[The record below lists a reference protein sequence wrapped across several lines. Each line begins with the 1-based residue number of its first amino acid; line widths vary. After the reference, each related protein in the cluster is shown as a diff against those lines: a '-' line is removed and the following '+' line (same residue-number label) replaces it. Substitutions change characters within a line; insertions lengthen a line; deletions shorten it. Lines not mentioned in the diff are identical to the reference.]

1 MRTLVRATAV
11 AVIAAAALVL
21 IAVGGFELLLRR
33 LPSYQDE
40 IQAWVTEELKLTLD
54 YTRLDGAWAWRG
66 PELAFRD
73 VRVRAA
79 GDTTPFLTARSANVG
94 FNVLDVARLVL
105 GRDLAVD
112 RLTFDGTEFTLVRN
126 EEGDYRLQGAP
137 AVSGEAATVQVPPDV
152 DVLVRNSRVLYL
164 DPTRSVA
171 WAFQDVVGSLRRD
184 EGMLTVEASGLPPAE
199 FADRIEIGA
208 QAFIV
213 DDPAGARFTGDWRL
227 SADLDEVDLAVAST
241 LFPPSAVAP
250 RAGRGDVAV
259 WVEWQGGMVSGGTV
273 ELAVT
278 NVALQNPLGAV
289 DSRFERIALSGS
301 WQRTSEA
308 WQFALR
314 DVAVTRGGRHWPE
327 AATVDIG
334 VGRAAGEVVHFALR
348 SSFLR
353 LEDLTPFFAPLPES
367 RLLESWFALAP
378 RGDLNAVDIV
388 LTRNS
393 AAGIDYTVSADFD
406 GFGIDKFED
415 LPGLTGLTGQLRADS
430 RAGRLELA
438 STAAALDWPLLFRQ
452 PLDVS
457 ELRGIVVWRA
467 GQDAVRVVS
476 DDLLVA
482 TRDASLRSN
491 LELTLPMDD
500 SSPSLDLRTTVSEFE
515 VAAVTRYMPANKMPP
530 TVVAWLDSALRGG
543 RAKGAEVTFVG
554 PLRAFPFDGGE
565 GEFRATVQVE
575 DGTLAF
581 VRDWP
586 LAEDLNGTL
595 EFVNAGF
602 TGRGSGRLLGN
613 RTADVRAGIGDLR
626 AGDFTLKADTIG
638 GLDQVLAFLNG
649 APLIARYLGQD
660 FARLEAPGGTGAV
673 SFDLAL
679 PLRDRSAY
687 RLTAGL
693 DIIDGEL
700 AYRGFGPRLTEVQGA
715 LTLADGALRGENVQ
729 AIFLDGPVTMSVA
742 PGGQPG
748 YRARIDFMGEVTID
762 AVVDAFNLPYGEL
775 MAGQTGWQGALLLPA
790 AAGAQSLPPKITVT
804 SNLSGVALRFPE
816 PFAKPPGEPTS
827 LELNLTFPVG
837 ALALQGHLGATR
849 SYAAEFDATPGAAR
863 PFQFRRAALEFG
875 GALAE
880 LRSERGITLN
890 GTLPKLSVDEWR
902 ALSSAPAND
911 GAAGGSWLEA
921 FAGADLAIAEFS
933 VLGQR
938 LGSTR
943 VSARRRTDDWQF
955 EIDSDAIAGTL
966 LVPMDLSGEPQ
977 VVAVMRRLYLNAGDG
992 GSGGAMS
999 ELDPRELPGLQLHA
1013 DEFGI
1018 GQRQIG
1024 RLDAE
1029 ILADPLGLRLVSF
1042 ESATDSFTA
1051 QGSGGWFVGDEGATT
1066 RFAVGINSTN
1076 VAQMLAQLGLAP
1088 FVEAETAEITAS
1100 LYWPGPPSSNWL
1112 DHIAGDLA
1120 LRAEQGSLVD
1130 VEPGGAGRAA
1140 GLLSI
1145 SALPRRLA
1153 LDFRDVFNRGFV
1165 FDDITADFVIVDGN
1179 AYTDNLKLTG
1189 PVAEVGLIGRTGLRD
1204 QDYRQQVV
1212 VTAEPGKVL
1221 PTVGALLAGPQV
1233 AAALLIFTRIFKK
1246 PLGGI
1251 GRASYCVTGTWSEP
1265 IVERL
1270 TDEQLEEGAVCA
1282 ELPPTATDGGSAAN
1296 AGEGMDARGRATQG
1310 AVAGSDLRPNA
1321 VVPEEVAAR

>member
-1 MRTLVRATAV
+1 MRIMRKLARATAV
-11 AVIAAAALVL
+11 TVIVAAALVL

-40 IQAWVTEELKLTLD
+40 IQAWVTAELNLTLD
-54 YTRLDGAWAWRG
+54 YTRLDGGWSWRG

-73 VRVRAA
+73 VRVRSA
-79 GDTTPFLTARSANVG
+79 GDAAPFLTARTASVG
-94 FNVLDVARLVL
+94 FNVLDLTRLAL
-105 GRDLAVD
+105 GRTLAVD

-126 EEGDYRLQGAP
+126 EDGAYRLQGAP
-137 AVSGEAATVQVPPDV
+137 AVSGETATVQVPPDV

-164 DPTRSVA
+164 DAARSVA
-171 WAFQDVVGSLRRD
+171 WAFQDVVASLRRD
-184 EGMLTVEASGLPPAE
+184 DDMLTVEASGLPPAE
-199 FADRIEIGA
+199 FAERIDVSA

-213 DDPAGARFTGDWRL
+213 DDVAGARFTGDWRL
-227 SADLDEVDLAVAST
+227 SADLDEVDVAVAAS
-241 LFPPSAVAP
+241 LFP

-259 WVEWQGGMVSGGTV
+259 WVEWHGGVVTGGTV
-273 ELAVT
+273 DLALS
-278 NVALQNPLGAV
+278 NVALRNPLGAV

-301 WQRTSEA
+301 WQRTSETL
-308 WQFALR
+308 QFALR
-314 DVAVTRGGRHWPE
+314 DVGVTRGGRAWPE
-327 AATVDIG
+327 AATVDID
-334 VGRAAGEVVHFALR
+334 VGRDADEIVRFAMR

-378 RGDLNAVDIV
+378 RGDLHAVDIA

-393 AAGIDYTVSADFD
+393 DAGIDYTASADFAE
-406 GFGIDKFED
+406 FGIEKFED
-415 LPGLTGLTGQLRADS
+415 LPSLTGLTGQLRADS

-438 STAAALDWPLLFRQ
+438 STEAALDWPLLFRQ
-452 PLDVS
+452 TLALS

-491 LELTLPMDD
+491 LELTLPMDAG
-500 SSPSLDLRTTVSEFE
+500 SPTLDLRTTVSDFE
-515 VAAVTRYMPANKMPP
+515 VAAATRYLPANKMPP

-543 RAKGAEVTFVG
+543 RATSAEITFVG

-575 DGTLAF
+575 DGQLAF

-586 LAEDLNGTL
+586 LAEDLTGTL

-602 TGRGSGRLLGN
+602 AARGSARVLGN
-613 RTADVRAGIGDLR
+613 RTADMRVGIGDLR
-626 AGDFTLKADTIG
+626 AGDFTLQADTIG

-649 APLIARYLGQD
+649 APLIARYLGED

-673 SFDLAL
+673 SLDLAL
-679 PLRDRSAY
+679 PLRNRSAY

-700 AYRGFGPRLTEVQGA
+700 AYRGFGPRLTEIQGA
-715 LTLADGALRGENVQ
+715 LTLADGQLRGDDVR
-729 AIFLDGPVTMSVA
+729 AIFLDGPVTARVA
-742 PGGQPG
+742 PGGVPG
-748 YRARIDFMGEVTID
+748 YRARIDLTGEVTID

-775 MAGQTGWQGALLLPA
+775 LAGQTGWQGALLLPA

-827 LELNLTFPVG
+827 LELNMTFPVG
-837 ALALQGHLGATR
+837 ALAMQGHLGATR
-849 SYAAEFDATPGAAR
+849 SFAAEFDATPGAAR
-863 PFQFRRAALEFG
+863 PFEFRRAALEFG
-875 GALAE
+875 GAPAE

-890 GTLPKLSVDEWR
+890 GMLPKLSIDEWR
-902 ALSSAPAND
+902 ALSRASD
-911 GAAGGSWLEA
+911 GAAGSSWIDA
-921 FAGADLAIAEFS
+921 FAGADLDVAEFS

-955 EIDSDAIAGTL
+955 ELDSDAIAGTL
-966 LVPMDLSGEPQ
+966 LVPIDLTGEPQ
-977 VVAVMRRLYLNAGDG
+977 VVAVMRRLYLNAGG
-992 GSGGAMS
+992 GGGTGGGMNDV
-999 ELDPRELPGLQLHA
+999 DPRELPGLQLHA

-1296 AGEGMDARGRATQG
+1296 ARN
-1310 AVAGSDLRPNA
+1310 DLRPNA
-1321 VVPEEVAAR
+1321 VVPDEVAAR

>member
-1 MRTLVRATAV
+1 MRMMRKLARATAV
-11 AVIAAAALVL
+11 TVIAAAAFVL
-21 IAVGGFELLLRR
+21 IALGGFELLLRR

-40 IQAWVTEELKLTLD
+40 IQAWVTAELKLTLD
-54 YTRLDGAWAWRG
+54 YTRLDGAWGWRG

-79 GDTTPFLTARSANVG
+79 GDAAPFLTARSASVG
-94 FNVLDVARLVL
+94 FHALDVARLAM
-105 GRDLAVD
+105 GRDLTVD

-126 EEGDYRLQGAP
+126 EDGAYRLQGAP

-164 DPTRSVA
+164 DAARNVA

-184 EGMLTVEASGLPPAE
+184 DGLLTVEASGLPPAE
-199 FADRIEIGA
+199 FADRIDVSA
-208 QAFIV
+208 QAFIA
-213 DDPAGARFTGDWRL
+213 DDAAGARFTGDWRL
-227 SADLDEVDLAVAST
+227 SADLDEVDLAVAAS

-259 WVEWQGGMVSGGTV
+259 WVEWQGGMVTGGTV
-273 ELAVT
+273 DLAVT
-278 NVALQNPLGAV
+278 DVALQNPLGAV

-314 DVAVTRGGRHWPE
+314 DVAVTRGGRVWPE
-327 AATVDIG
+327 AATVDID
-334 VGRAAGEVVHFALR
+334 VGRDADEIVRFALR

-378 RGDLNAVDIV
+378 RGDLQAVDIA
-388 LTRNS
+388 LARNS
-393 AAGIDYTVSADFD
+393 DERIDYTLSADFAE
-406 GFGIDKFED
+406 FGIEKFED
-415 LPGLTGLTGQLRADS
+415 LPGLTGLTGQLRADA
-430 RAGRLELA
+430 RAGRLELV
-438 STAAALDWPLLFRQ
+438 STDAALDWPLLFRQ
-452 PLDVS
+452 ALALP

-500 SSPSLDLRTTVSEFE
+500 GSPSLDLRTTVSEFE
-515 VAAVTRYMPANKMPP
+515 VAAATHYLPANKMPP

-543 RAKGAEVTFVG
+543 RATSAEVTFVG

-575 DGTLAF
+575 DGQLAF

-602 TGRGSGRLLGN
+602 AGRGSARVLGN
-613 RTADVRAGIGDLR
+613 RTADMRASIGDLR
-626 AGDFTLKADTIG
+626 AGDFALQADTIG

-673 SFDLAL
+673 SLDLAL
-679 PLRDRSAY
+679 PLRNRSAY

-700 AYRGFGPRLTEVQGA
+700 AYGGFGPRLTEVQGA
-715 LTLADGALRGENVQ
+715 LTLADGALRGENLQ
-729 AIFLDGPVTMSVA
+729 AIFLDGPVTARVA
-742 PGGQPG
+742 PGDVPG
-748 YRARIDFMGEVTID
+748 YRARIDITGEVTID

-775 MAGQTGWQGALLLPA
+775 LAGQTGWQGALLLPA

-804 SNLSGVALRFPE
+804 SNLSGVAMRFPE
-816 PFAKPPGEPTS
+816 PFAKSPGEPTS
-827 LELNLTFPVG
+827 LELNVTFPVG
-837 ALALQGHLGATR
+837 ALAVQGHLGATR
-849 SYAAEFDATPGAAR
+849 SFAAEFDATPGAAR
-863 PFQFRRAALEFG
+863 PFEFRRAALEFG

-890 GTLPKLSVDEWR
+890 GMLPKLSVDEWR
-902 ALSSAPAND
+902 ALSRTAASG
-911 GAAGGSWLEA
+911 GAAGGSWIDA
-921 FAGADLAIAEFS
+921 FAGADLDVAEFS

-955 EIDSDAIAGTL
+955 ELDSDAIAGTL
-966 LVPMDLSGEPQ
+966 LVPIDLRGEPQ
-977 VVAVMRRLYLNAGDG
+977 VVAVMRRLYLNAGAG
-992 GSGGAMS
+992 AGGAGGGMS
-999 ELDPRELPGLQLHA
+999 DVDPRELPGLQLHA

-1100 LYWPGPPSSNWL
+1100 LYWPGPPSGAWL

-1165 FDDITADFVIVDGN
+1165 FDEITADFVIVDGN

-1251 GRASYCVTGTWSEP
+1251 GRASYCVTGNWSEP

-1282 ELPPTATDGGSAAN
+1282 ELPPNT
-1296 AGEGMDARGRATQG
+1296 
-1310 AVAGSDLRPNA
+1310 VL
-1321 VVPEEVAAR
+1321 PEEVAAR